1 MKKPMRNDV
10 LLAVVL
16 ATGCGGAGTTPGDAI
31 APLFDSPSGA
41 TIELIADR
49 SPVEPL
55 VMHDLSGT
63 PWSMDELRG
72 QVVLVNF
79 WATWC
84 GPCRIE
90 IPDLVKIQDRY
101 GDHVQVIGVSLDEG
115 GPDVVRSFADEL
127 QMNYPV
133 VMATPE
139 ILTQFPGV
147 FALPTT
153 FVVDPDGAIA
163 QKHVGL
169 VSPGVMEQEARVLA
183 SLPTDVVVELVEPT
197 APTHLVDAAQ
207 ATEIPGLD
215 LALLT
220 PMKKEMALKRLNE
233 DSCSCGCS
241 LTLAQCRIND
251 PTCAVSLP
259 LAQVVVEEIAAL

>member
-1 MKKPMRNDV
+1 MRNDV

-16 ATGCGGAGTTPGDAI
+16 ATGCGAAGTTPGDTI
-31 APLFDSPSGA
+31 APLFDFPSGA

-49 SPVEPL
+49 SRVDPL

-72 QVVLVNF
+72 RVILVNF

-84 GPCRIE
+84 GPCRLE

-115 GPDVVRSFADEL
+115 GPDVVTAFADEL
-127 QMNYPV
+127 RMNYPV

-139 ILTQFPGV
+139 ILAQFSGV

-153 FVVDPDGAIA
+153 FVVDPDGGIA
-163 QKHVGL
+163 QRHIGL
-169 VSPGVMEQEARVLA
+169 VSPSVMEQEARVLA

-197 APTHLVDAAQ
+197 VPTHLVDAAH

-215 LALLT
+215 LARLA
-220 PMKKEMALKRLNE
+220 PKKR
-233 DSCSCGCS
+233 
-241 LTLAQCRIND
+241 RW
-251 PTCAVSLP
+251 P
-259 LAQVVVEEIAAL
+259 